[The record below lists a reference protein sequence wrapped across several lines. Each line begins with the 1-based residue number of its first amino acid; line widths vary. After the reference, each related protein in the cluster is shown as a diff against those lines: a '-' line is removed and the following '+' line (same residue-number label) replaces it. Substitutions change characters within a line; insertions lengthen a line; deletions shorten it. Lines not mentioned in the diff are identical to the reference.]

1 MAKLTA
7 LLAGAT
13 ALTGTALAGTA
24 SAFPTPGTTYG
35 AAGTEPFWGLTFR
48 GGRMIYEAADQ
59 PSVSAPQ
66 PRPTAISA
74 GRRYATPRMIVEITR
89 EGRCNDGMS
98 DHYYQETVKI
108 WLGRRAGR
116 PLYGCGGPR
125 VPPPE
130 LTGSRWQIVSIGGQ
144 AVSGDDYFLE
154 FEQDRLS
161 GRAGCNRFSGPYR
174 ENRPAL
180 SPGAVIATRM
190 ACPGPRMEHERRA
203 VRILSA
209 PLSMNF
215 LDGRTLVLG
224 NRAGQIRLRSVD

>member
-1 MAKLTA
+1 MAKMRA
-7 LLAGAT
+7 LVIGA
-13 ALTGTALAGTA
+13 AALAGSA

-48 GGRMIYEAADQ
+48 NGRMIYEVVDR
-59 PSVSAPQ
+59 PSISVPQ
-66 PRPTAISA
+66 PRPTAIRS
-74 GRRYATPRMIVEITR
+74 GRRYSTARMTVEITR

-98 DHYYQETVKI
+98 DHYYQETVKV

-130 LTGSRWQIVSIGGQ
+130 LTGSRWHIVAIGGQ
-144 AVSGDDYFLE
+144 AVSGDDYFIE
-154 FEQDRLS
+154 FDQDRLT
-161 GRAGCNRFSGPYR
+161 GQAGCNRFSGPYG
-174 ENRPAL
+174 ETRPTL
-180 SPGAVIATRM
+180 RPGAIAATRM
-190 ACPGPRMEHERRA
+190 VCPGARMEHERRA
-203 VRILSA
+203 LEILSA

>member
-1 MAKLTA
+1 MAKMRA
-7 LLAGAT
+7 LVIGAAALAGA
-13 ALTGTALAGTA
+13 A

-59 PSVSAPQ
+59 PGVSVRQ
-66 PRPTAISA
+66 PRPTAIRA
-74 GRRYATPRMIVEITR
+74 GRRYATPRMTVEITR

-108 WLGRRAGR
+108 WLGRRTGR

-130 LTGSRWQIVSIGGQ
+130 LTGSRWQIVAIGGR
-144 AVSGDDYFLE
+144 AVSGEDYFIE
-154 FEQDRLS
+154 FEQDRLT
-161 GRAGCNRFSGPYR
+161 GQAGCNRFSGPYD
-174 ENRPAL
+174 EARPSL
-180 SPGAVIATRM
+180 RPGAIMATRM
-190 ACPGPRMEHERRA
+190 ACPDPRMEHERRA
-203 VRILSA
+203 LEILSG

-215 LDGRTLVLG
+215 LDGRTLILG

>member
-1 MAKLTA
+1 MAAPMKNLSLILA
-7 LLAGAT
+7 LLLAGP
-13 ALTGTALAGTA
+13 A
-24 SAFPTPGTTYG
+24 SAYPAPGSRYH
-35 AAGTEPFWGLTFR
+35 AAGTEPFWGLTIG
-48 GGRMIYEAADQ
+48 GGRMTYESPDQ
-59 PSVSAPQ
+59 PTVSVPQ
-66 PRPTAISA
+66 PRHSAIRA
-74 GRRYATPRMIVEITR
+74 GRRYATPRMTVEITR

-98 DHYYQETVKI
+98 DHYYQETVKL

-130 LTGSRWQIVSIGGQ
+130 LIGSRWQIVAIGGQ
-144 AVSGDDYFLE
+144 AVSGDDYFIE
-154 FEQDRLS
+154 FAQERLS
-161 GRAGCNRFSGPYR
+161 GQAGCNRFSGPYS
-174 ENRPAL
+174 ETRPTL
-180 SPGAVIATRM
+180 RPGAIAATRM

-203 VRILSA
+203 LQILAA